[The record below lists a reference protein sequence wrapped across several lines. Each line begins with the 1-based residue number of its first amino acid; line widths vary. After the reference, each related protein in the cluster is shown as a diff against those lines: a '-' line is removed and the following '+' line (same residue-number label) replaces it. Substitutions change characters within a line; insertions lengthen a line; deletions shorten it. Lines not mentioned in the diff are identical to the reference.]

1 MAHTVKSLL
10 KILLRFS
17 IPSAAEQR
25 PDKISK
31 IFSELCPPEDVDQEV
46 DGGVEGEGE
55 VGQPGQPSDDGWSVL
70 PAVWGAPALSQSDSQ
85 CADTEGVKPDVSM
98 CTAYIHPP
106 DVTVHPPNLH
116 RVVVAEV
123 NFINIRHQ
131 LQALT
136 EDEEDDDCCK
146 NPRHAGLLN

>member
-1 MAHTVKSLL
+1 MVGVRSQDRQRLKSLL

-46 DGGVEGEGE
+46 DGGVEGQGE

-70 PAVWGAPALSQSDSQ
+70 PAVWGTPLLTKLD
-85 CADTEGVKPDVSM
+85 CAV
-98 CTAYIHPP
+98 C
-106 DVTVHPPNLH
+106 
-116 RVVVAEV
+116 
-123 NFINIRHQ
+123 
-131 LQALT
+131 
-136 EDEEDDDCCK
+136 
-146 NPRHAGLLN
+146 

>member
-1 MAHTVKSLL
+1 MVGVRSQDRQRLKSIL

-17 IPSAAEQR
+17 IPSAPEQR

-70 PAVWGAPALSQSDSQ
+70 PAVWGTPLLTKLD
-85 CADTEGVKPDVSM
+85 CAV
-98 CTAYIHPP
+98 C
-106 DVTVHPPNLH
+106 
-116 RVVVAEV
+116 
-123 NFINIRHQ
+123 
-131 LQALT
+131 
-136 EDEEDDDCCK
+136 
-146 NPRHAGLLN
+146 